1 MIFFNRKEYNSEKNG
16 KITVEKFLFDTRIVV
31 NGCFEAGQYLI
42 DMWVNA
48 FKRIPKNFKAKN
60 ILILGLGGGN
70 IIRLLQKKYPHANIN
85 VVEWDEV
92 MIDLAKK
99 LKLFSM
105 TPLIRISNRDAFEL
119 LKTMTEK
126 FDIVIVD
133 LFTGPT
139 PPPFLGDDSFLFN
152 LKKVLNKDGLL
163 FLNIYQHVNFIS
175 FFQKQF
181 YTEGVW
187 KFRANTLALFKQLE
201 SESFEKTLP
210 SSFID
215 MRQSETFLRGSFKN
229 GDLILQKGAIGMRN
243 VFKYFAFE
251 YYTGDNEPKLN
262 PFKGFRLVIWDRVTS
277 DYIPKGWRQMIPG
290 FRLSTVVISDLIS
303 DEYWKSWSETARR
316 YRTKWGTQT
325 DYEINDLDLE
335 TFTSYYMKFGLP
347 KETRRLSMEALERRI
362 KLNKDSIRIISLTNK
377 VDKKIVAGMV
387 FIDDKN
393 ISQSYYLTAFMDK
406 DTAPAQ
412 AGLWLINYWF
422 VKLKENGIRFANFG
436 PIWTRGQPKSW
447 KGFTEFKS
455 HFRPITLKYKRPLF
469 KFILNISSQ

>member
-48 FKRIPKNFKAKN
+48 FKRTPKNFKAKN

-70 IIRLLQKKYPHANIN
+70 IIRLLQKKYPNANIN

-99 LKLFSM
+99 LKLFSV
-105 TPLIRISNRDAFEL
+105 TPHIRISHRDAFLL

-139 PPPFLGDDSFLFN
+139 PPPFLGDDSFLSN

-163 FLNIYQHVNFIS
+163 FVNIYRHVNYLS

-181 YTEGVW
+181 YTESIW
-187 KFRANTLALFKQLE
+187 KFRANTLALFRQIGFE
-201 SESFEKTLP
+201 SLEKTLP
-210 SSFID
+210 TSFID
-215 MRQSETFLRGSFKN
+215 MRQSETFLRGSFKK
-229 GDLILQKGAIGMRN
+229 GELLLQKGSIGMRN
-243 VFKYFAFE
+243 VFGYFAFE

-262 PFKGFRLVIWDRVTS
+262 SFKGFRLVIWDRVTS

-290 FRLSTVVISDLIS
+290 FRLSTVVISDLLS

-316 YRTKWGTQT
+316 YRNQWESQT
-325 DYEINDLDLE
+325 EYEIGDLDLE
-335 TFTSYYMKFGLP
+335 TFVSYYMKLGLP
-347 KETRRLSMEALERRI
+347 KETRGLSMDALARRI

-406 DTAPAQ
+406 NTAPAQ
-412 AGLWLINYWF
+412 TGLWLINNWF
-422 VKLKENGIRFANFG
+422 INCKKNGIRFANFG
-436 PIWTRGQPKSW
+436 PVWTPGQPKSW

-455 HFRPITLKYKRPLF
+455 HFRPITLRYKRPLF
-469 KFILNISSQ
+469 RFTINRA

>member
-152 LKKVLNKDGLL
+152 LKKCQKNINK
-163 FLNIYQHVNFIS
+163 
-175 FFQKQF
+175 KQ
-181 YTEGVW
+181 
-187 KFRANTLALFKQLE
+187 
-201 SESFEKTLP
+201 
-210 SSFID
+210 
-215 MRQSETFLRGSFKN
+215 
-229 GDLILQKGAIGMRN
+229 
-243 VFKYFAFE
+243 
-251 YYTGDNEPKLN
+251 KLN
-262 PFKGFRLVIWDRVTS
+262 
-277 DYIPKGWRQMIPG
+277 
-290 FRLSTVVISDLIS
+290 LI
-303 DEYWKSWSETARR
+303 
-316 YRTKWGTQT
+316 
-325 DYEINDLDLE
+325 I
-335 TFTSYYMKFGLP
+335 MK
-347 KETRRLSMEALERRI
+347 
-362 KLNKDSIRIISLTNK
+362 
-377 VDKKIVAGMV
+377 
-387 FIDDKN
+387 
-393 ISQSYYLTAFMDK
+393 Y
-406 DTAPAQ
+406 
-412 AGLWLINYWF
+412 
-422 VKLKENGIRFANFG
+422 
-436 PIWTRGQPKSW
+436 
-447 KGFTEFKS
+447 
-455 HFRPITLKYKRPLF
+455 
-469 KFILNISSQ
+469 